1 MFIVDC
7 SKTHD
12 KIQHISLWTVLGP
25 MGIDKIQHISL
36 WTDKIQ
42 HKDELLGL
50 SYYVL
55 I

>member
-1 MFIVDC
+1 MFIVDY

-12 KIQHISLWTVLGP
+12 KIQHISLWIVLGP
-25 MGIDKIQHISL
+25 MGSDKIQHISL

-42 HKDELLGL
+42 RKSELLGL
-50 SYYVL
+50 SYYLL

>member
-1 MFIVDC
+1 MFTIDC

-12 KIQHISLWTVLGP
+12 KIQHISLWIVLGP
-25 MGIDKIQHISL
+25 MGIDKIQH
-36 WTDKIQ
+36 KA
-42 HKDELLGL
+42 ELLGL